1 MLCGAGALKVRS
13 IAVGL
18 REEHSGRIR
27 RDQLTIAKVERL
39 ESCLWVEARESRWG
53 DVRAKEQGTHMAAFE
68 DKKG

>member
-1 MLCGAGALKVRS
+1 MLCGARALKVRS

-18 REEHSGRIR
+18 REEHSIR
-27 RDQLTIAKVERL
+27 RNQLTIAKVKRL

-53 DVRAKEQGTHMAAFE
+53 DVRAKERGTHMAAFE

>member
-18 REEHSGRIR
+18 REEHSIR
-27 RDQLTIAKVERL
+27 RNQLTIAKVKRL

-53 DVRAKEQGTHMAAFE
+53 DVRAKERGTHMAAFE

>member
-1 MLCGAGALKVRS
+1 MLCGARALKVRS

-18 REEHSGRIR
+18 REKHSIR
-27 RDQLTIAKVERL
+27 RNQLTIAKVKRL

-53 DVRAKEQGTHMAAFE
+53 DVRAKERGTHMAAFE